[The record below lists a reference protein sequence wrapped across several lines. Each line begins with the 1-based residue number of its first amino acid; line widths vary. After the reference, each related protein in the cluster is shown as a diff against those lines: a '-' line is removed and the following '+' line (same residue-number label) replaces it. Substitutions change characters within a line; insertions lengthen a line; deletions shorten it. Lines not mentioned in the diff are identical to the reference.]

1 MSVFNVKV
9 FSVRARA
16 AGAFLLSLV
25 PWLNPAA
32 DGPSATVVPWLVSM
46 TCGTLMWGLAA
57 TGPAALRVP
66 RALGLVAA
74 GIVGWAALSQTSLRP
89 DAVMLAGG
97 LALIVMAASFGRDPE
112 LAGQL
117 QAAVLAAAALSAG
130 IGLAQYFGASAGMS
144 PWINAAQAGEAYA
157 NLRQPNQYATLCWIG
172 AALVLFGTFR
182 LPRWAAAVLL
192 VLLAAGSA
200 ASVSR
205 TGLFQGLALTLLA
218 AIWNGPERRERMVL
232 CAIAALAYFAAALLL
247 PLLLDSLTG
256 AMPARTLWGRLGGGQ
271 PCSSRLVLWS
281 NVLHLI
287 ALKPL
292 TGWGWG
298 ELDFAHFDTLYAGP
312 RFCDILDNA
321 HNLPLHF
328 AVELGVPV
336 AAAGCGLAIWWAWRQ
351 RPWAE
356 RVPLRQLA
364 WALLTVILLHSM
376 LEYPLW
382 YGPFQIAFGVSLGW
396 LMANKQASTAA
407 TPAREKLAALALGIL
422 LSAAT
427 AYAAWDYT
435 RVSQIYLP
443 PEQRLS
449 PWRDDTLAKVRR
461 SWLFSGQARFA
472 DLTLATPQR
481 ENAEWMYPLAI
492 EVLHYSP
499 EPRVIERAIES
510 ATYLGREDEAVLLLA
525 RYRAA
530 FPRDYEAWRQ
540 AQKMPKLPQMP
551 ER

>member
-1 MSVFNVKV
+1 M
-9 FSVRARA
+9 
-16 AGAFLLSLV
+16 GAPLSLRSLGASGAALLAAL
-25 PWLNPAA
+25 PWLNTVAT
-32 DGPSATVVPWLVSM
+32 GPSSAVLPWLMSM
-46 TCGTLMWGLAA
+46 TCGLLLWVVSASGSVRRRLPPAFLWA
-57 TGPAALRVP
+57 SAAL
-66 RALGLVAA
+66 
-74 GIVGWAALSQTSLRP
+74 VGSAALARGPVQPEML
-89 DAVMLAGG
+89 MLAGG
-97 LALIVMAASFGRDPE
+97 VMLILLATDIGSNPG
-112 LAGQL
+112 LARVL
-117 QAAVLAAAALSAG
+117 QSGFLGAAAASAL
-130 IGLAQYFGASAGMS
+130 IGLCQYFGVAARFS
-144 PWINAAQAGEAYA
+144 PWMNIAEAGEAYA

-172 AALVLFGTFR
+172 AAVVLFGTLG
-182 LPRWAAAVLL
+182 LPRWCAVALL
-192 VLLAAGSA
+192 VLLAAASA

-205 TGLFQGLALTLLA
+205 TGLFQGFALTLLA
-218 AIWNGPERRERMVL
+218 ALWKGPERRERILL
-232 CAIAALAYFAAALLL
+232 CAIAAFAYFAAAVLL
-247 PLLLDSLTG
+247 PLLLDALTG

-271 PCSSRLVLWS
+271 ACSSRLVLWS

-298 ELDFAHFDTLYAGP
+298 ELDYAHFDTLYAGP

-336 AAAGCGLAIWWAWRQ
+336 AAAGCGLALWWAWRQ

-356 RVPLRQLA
+356 PVPLRQLA

-382 YGPFQIAFGVSLGW
+382 YGPFQIVFGVSLGW
-396 LMANKQASTAA
+396 LMVTEQPAMAA
-407 TPAREKLAALALGIL
+407 VPRRGKVAVLALAIL

-443 PEQRLS
+443 PQQRLS

-481 ENAEWMYPLAI
+481 DNAEWMYPLSL

-510 ATYLGREDEAVLLLA
+510 ATYLGHVDEAVLLLA

-540 AQKMPKLPQMP
+540 AQKIPQLPQ
-551 ER
+551 R

>member
-1 MSVFNVKV
+1 MILVGPL
-9 FSVRARA
+9 RLT
-16 AGAFLLSLV
+16 AGALLALL
-25 PWLNPAA
+25 PWLNPLAG
-32 DGPSATVVPWLVSM
+32 GPSASVMPWLLSAG
-46 TCGTLMWGLAA
+46 CGVALWGLASM
-57 TGPAALRVP
+57 GPLRAEVP
-66 RALGLVAA
+66 RGLMWCFAAVVAW
-74 GIVGWAALSQTSLRP
+74 GALSQR
-89 DAVMLAGG
+89 AVHPELLMLAAG
-97 LALIVMAASFGRDPE
+97 LGLILLAAGAASDPVI
-112 LAGQL
+112 ARSA
-117 QAAVLAAAALSAG
+117 QAAFLGAAVVSAV
-130 IGLAQYFGASAGMS
+130 IGVCQYFGAASLFS
-144 PWINAAQAGEAYA
+144 PWMNSAQAGEAYG
-157 NLRQPNQYATLCWIG
+157 NLRQPNQFASLCWIG
-172 AALVLFGTFR
+172 AAILLFGTVR
-182 LPRWAAAVLL
+182 LPRWAAAGLL
-192 VLLAAGSA
+192 TLLAVASA

-205 TGLFQGLALTLLA
+205 TGLFQGLLLTLLA
-218 AIWNGPERRERMVL
+218 ALWSGPERRRRLFL
-232 CAIAALAYFAAALLL
+232 CFVAAVAYFAAAMVL
-247 PLLLDSLTG
+247 PLLLDALTG

-271 PCSSRLVLWS
+271 ACSSRLVLWS

-287 ALKPL
+287 ALKRL

-298 ELDFAHFDTLYAGP
+298 ELDYAHFETLYAGP

-321 HNLPLHF
+321 HNLPLHL
-328 AVELGVPV
+328 AIELGVPV
-336 AAAGCGLAIWWAWRQ
+336 AIGACALAMWWAWRQ
-351 RPWAE
+351 RPWSE
-356 RVPLRQLA
+356 QDPQRQLA
-364 WALLTVILLHSM
+364 WALLALILLHSL

-396 LMANKQASTAA
+396 LMVGEQAATAA
-407 TPAREKLAALALGIL
+407 APAREKVAALALGIL
-422 LSAAT
+422 LSGAT

-481 ENAEWMYPLAI
+481 DNAEWMYPLSL

-510 ATYLGREDEAVLLLA
+510 ATYLGRVDEAVLLLA

-540 AQKMPKLPQMP
+540 AQKMPTLPQIP

>member
-1 MSVFNVKV
+1 MKKTDDSLHR
-9 FSVRARA
+9 VRRGILPVA
-16 AGAFLLSLV
+16 AAL
-25 PWLNPAA
+25 PWLNPFAG
-32 DGPSATVVPWLVSM
+32 GPSPAVIPWIVS
-46 TCGTLMWGLAA
+46 AA
-57 TGPAALRVP
+57 C
-66 RALGLVAA
+66 GLVLWSTTVTGYKRPRCLGKA
-74 GIVGWAALSQTSLRP
+74 GWASFAVVVWAALWEIRP
-89 DAVMLAGG
+89 DTAILASG
-97 LALIVMAASFGRDPE
+97 LLLVLLAADFAQHPNSARALQQGFLFAAAIS
-112 LAGQL
+112 
-117 QAAVLAAAALSAG
+117 AVL
-130 IGLAQYFGASAGMS
+130 GLCQYFGIASQS
-144 PWINAAQAGEAYA
+144 PIWMNAAVAGEAYG

-172 AALVLFGTFR
+172 AAIILFGTIR
-182 LPRWAAAVLL
+182 LPRFAALGLL
-192 VLLAAGSA
+192 LLLAVGSA

-205 TGLFQGLALTLLA
+205 TGLFQGLFLTFLA
-218 AIWNGPERRERMVL
+218 AAWRGHKRRERLLFCLVA
-232 CAIAALAYFAAALLL
+232 AIGYFAAAVLL
-247 PLLLDSLTG
+247 PLLLDALTG

-271 PCSSRLVLWS
+271 ACSSRLVLWS

-298 ELDFAHFDTLYAGP
+298 ELDYAHFDTLYAGP

-336 AAAGCGLAIWWAWRQ
+336 AAAGCGLALWWTWRQ

-356 RVPLRQLA
+356 PVPLRQLA

-396 LMANKQASTAA
+396 LMVNEKAA
-407 TPAREKLAALALGIL
+407 TATEPGLERGTVLALAIL

-443 PEQRLS
+443 PQQRLS

-481 ENAEWMYPLAI
+481 DNAEWMYPLSL

-510 ATYLGREDEAVLLLA
+510 ATHLGHVDQAVLLLA

-540 AQKMPKLPQMP
+540 AQKMPQLP